1 MALLFFWRCEGTTL
15 DGTHDYSAGDTTATL
30 NSGALINTDAARF
43 GTNGL
48 DIPTASDTARFNAAS
63 IINGAEGSVALSVR
77 FTTFAS
83 GRSLLMAF
91 GTNVLDQI
99 RIETTGTDDATGREL
114 RVRHRTTAGGA
125 ENVVIATTAADLELN
140 VWYGVV
146 ARWDTTA
153 DSLKLEIYNSDGSL
167 RTEVSSSSAIT
178 AQTDIVN
185 LWWGEDGAGA
195 IDMHMDNLFIADTYE
210 EPLEDF
216 LDITSYTE
224 YGAAGGDPEGS
235 LIQGK
240 LLRGGL
246 LLGGVLTR

>member
-30 NSGALINTDAARF
+30 NSGALINADAARI

-48 DIPTASDTARFNAAS
+48 DIPTASDNARFDAAS
-63 IINGAEGSVALSVR
+63 IIAPAVGSLALSVR

-83 GRSLLMAF
+83 GRSVAWAF
-91 GTNVLDQI
+91 GTNTLDQI
-99 RIETTGTDDATGREL
+99 LLETTGTDDATGREL
-114 RVRHRTTAGGA
+114 RIRYRSTTGGA
-125 ENVVIATTAADLELN
+125 ENVVLATTAADLALAT
-140 VWYGVV
+140 WYGVV
-146 ARWDTTA
+146 IRWDATA
-153 DSLKLEIYNSDGSL
+153 NLLKLEIYNDDGSL
-167 RTEVSSSSAIT
+167 RTEVSSTSAISPP
-178 AQTDIVN
+178 ADLVSM
-185 LWWGEDGAGA
+185 WWGESGAGA
-195 IDMHMDNLFIADTYE
+195 IDLHLDNLFIADTYE

-246 LLGGVLTR
+246 LLGGVLVA